1 MEAKSVTTKGMKV
14 DEVENDEVE
23 NDDSTMQDGSHRH
36 CHYYRA
42 IVS

>member
-1 MEAKSVTTKGMKV
+1 MEAKSVTTKGIKV
-14 DEVENDEVE
+14 DEVE